1 LRWYRAIDAWF
12 RRRTMSNGLLYIAT
26 VAIWGSSW
34 IAITY
39 QLGTVAPEASIVYRF
54 LLASAI
60 LMGWC
65 VLRKLRLSFSLKEHL
80 FMALQGVL
88 LFSINYILFYFA
100 TMYLTSGLVAV
111 AFSTI
116 VIMNIIFGAL
126 LLGVPIRPRVALAA
140 LFGLGGLVLVFWADI
155 ATFNIGSGGLTGLGL
170 SLIATASASLGNVA
184 SARNQRAGI
193 PVIQGNVFG
202 MVYGAL
208 FTLMVALVR
217 GVPFTFDFRPS
228 YLISLFYLALFA
240 TVFGFGSYLTL
251 LGRIGPDRAAY
262 VSVVFPIV
270 SLGLS
275 TLFEGY
281 HWTGSAFAGVAL
293 ILVGNLIVLA
303 RWPTQGW
310 RKGPLEKPGGRAA

>member
-1 LRWYRAIDAWF
+1 
-12 RRRTMSNGLLYIAT
+12 MSNGLLYVTT

-54 LLASAI
+54 LLSSII

-65 VLRKLRLSFSLKEHL
+65 VLRGLNLRFSLKEHL
-80 FMALQGVL
+80 YMALQGLL
-88 LFSINYILFYFA
+88 LFSINYIIFYFA

-116 VIMNIIFGAL
+116 VIMNIAMGAL
-126 LLGVPIRPRVALAA
+126 FLGVPIRPRVALAA
-140 LFGLGGLVLVFWADI
+140 LFGLGGLVLVFWPEI
-155 ATFNIGSGGLTGLGL
+155 AGFNIGSGGLTGLAL
-170 SLIATASASLGNVA
+170 SLIATASASLGNVT
-184 SARNQRAGI
+184 SARNQAAGI
-193 PVIQGNVFG
+193 PVIQGNAFG

-208 FTLMVALVR
+208 FTLAVALIR
-217 GVPFTFDFRPS
+217 GVPFTFDLRPA

-240 TVFGFGSYLTL
+240 SVIGFGSYLTL

-270 SLGLS
+270 SLSLS

-281 HWTGSAFAGVAL
+281 HWTGAAFAGVAL
-293 ILVGNLIVLA
+293 ILIGNLIVLT
-303 RWPTQGW
+303 RWPDGGW
-310 RKGPLEKPGGRAA
+310 RSGRWGKSEGRTA

>member
-1 LRWYRAIDAWF
+1 
-12 RRRTMSNGLLYIAT
+12 MSNGLLYITT

-54 LLASAI
+54 LLSSII
-60 LMGWC
+60 LIGWC
-65 VLRKLRLSFSLKEHL
+65 ALRGLSLRFSLKEHL
-80 FMALQGVL
+80 YIALQGLL
-88 LFSINYILFYFA
+88 LFSINYIIFYFA
-100 TMYLTSGLVAV
+100 TMHLTSGLVSV

-126 LLGVPIRPRVALAA
+126 FLGVPIRPRVALAA
-140 LFGLGGLVLVFWADI
+140 LFGLGGLVLVFWSEI
-155 ATFNIGSGGLTGLGL
+155 AGFNIGSGGLTGLAL
-170 SLIATASASLGNVA
+170 SLIATVSASLGNVT
-184 SARNQRAGI
+184 SARNQAAGI
-193 PVIQGNVFG
+193 PVVQGNAFG

-208 FTLMVALVR
+208 FTLMVALIR
-217 GVPFTFDFRPS
+217 GVPFTFDLRPS

-240 TVFGFGSYLTL
+240 SVIGFGSYLTL

-270 SLGLS
+270 ALGLS

-281 HWTGSAFAGVAL
+281 HWTGVAFAGVAL
-293 ILVGNLIVLA
+293 ILIGNLIVLA
-303 RWPTQGW
+303 RWPAGGW
-310 RKGPLEKPGGRAA
+310 RGRPWQKSEGRVA

>member
-1 LRWYRAIDAWF
+1 
-12 RRRTMSNGLLYIAT
+12 MSNRLLYIVT

-39 QLGTVAPEASIVYRF
+39 QLGTVSPEASIVYRF
-54 LLASAI
+54 LLSSVI

-65 VLRKLRLSFSLKEHL
+65 VLRRLNLRFSLKEHL
-80 FMALQGVL
+80 YMALQGVL
-88 LFSINYILFYFA
+88 LFSINYIIFYFA
-100 TMYLTSGLVAV
+100 TMHLTSGLVAV

-116 VIMNIIFGAL
+116 VIMNIVFGAL
-126 LLGVPIRPRVALAA
+126 LLGMPIRPRVAVAA
-140 LFGLGGLVLVFWADI
+140 LFGLGGLVLAFWSEVVD
-155 ATFNIGSGGLTGLGL
+155 FNFGRGGLTGLAL
-170 SLIATASASLGNVA
+170 SLIATVSASLGNVA

-193 PVIQGNVFG
+193 PVIQGNAFG

-208 FTLMVALVR
+208 FTLLVALLR

-228 YLISLFYLALFA
+228 YLVSLFYLALFA
-240 TVFGFGSYLTL
+240 SVFGFGSYLTL

-270 SLGLS
+270 SLCLS

-281 HWTGSAFAGVAL
+281 HWTAAAFAGVAL
-293 ILVGNLIVLA
+293 ILIGNLVVLT
-303 RWPTQGW
+303 RWPA
-310 RKGPLEKPGGRAA
+310 GGRHARPLDNSKERTA